1 MLFVNQVLLG
11 VFAPIETFTIKRIL
25 LAVSKSYRG
34 IPTGAAGY
42 TPLMSGPAYFIVR
55 SIAQGTHTMEGP
67 SLYLAARQLRPFRGK
82 TVLAVSGNTKIEK
95 ERLLQKKVKDIF
107 SWGKHLVIQFDEFAL
122 RTHFLLFG
130 AFEAEV
136 DNSSLT
142 GDYKRSYTPRLQ
154 LDFENGSIKLFNCS
168 VKFLETRNAKT
179 SYDFTIDIMSPR
191 WSPEKAFAS
200 LSAKPEAEIADLL
213 LDQELFAGVGNIIK
227 NEVLWRARVHPQAKV
242 KEIPPSELQQLIAET
257 KKFSLLF
264 YKWRK
269 VFSLRK
275 HLDIYQKS
283 ICPRCGIHVKRQ
295 KTGKR
300 NRISHF
306 CPVCQVRDEGVV

>member
-1 MLFVNQVLLG
+1 
-11 VFAPIETFTIKRIL
+11 
-25 LAVSKSYRG
+25 
-34 IPTGAAGY
+34 
-42 TPLMSGPAYFIVR
+42 
-55 SIAQGTHTMEGP
+55 MEGP
-67 SLYLAARQLRPFRGK
+67 SLYLAAKQLQPFRGK
-82 TVLAVSGNTKIEK
+82 TILSVAGNTKIEK
-95 ERLLQKKVKDIF
+95 ERLLNKNVKTIF

-130 AFEAEV
+130 AFEATV
-136 DNSSLT
+136 NDSSLT
-142 GDYKRSYTPRLQ
+142 GDYRRSYTPRLQ

-168 VKFLETRNAKT
+168 VKFLETTNAKA

-191 WSPEKAFAS
+191 WDSDQALDS
-200 LSAKPEAEIADLL
+200 ISAKQYAEIADLL
-213 LDQELFAGVGNIIK
+213 LDQEIFAGVGNIIK
-227 NEVLWRARVHPQAKV
+227 NEVLWRVRIHPETKV
-242 KEIPPSELQQLIAET
+242 KNIPPSDLKELIAET

-283 ICPRCGIHVKRQ
+283 TCPRCGTKLKRE

-300 NRISHF
+300 HRISHF
-306 CPVCQVRDEGVV
+306 CPVCQIKTIELT

>member
-1 MLFVNQVLLG
+1 
-11 VFAPIETFTIKRIL
+11 
-25 LAVSKSYRG
+25 
-34 IPTGAAGY
+34 
-42 TPLMSGPAYFIVR
+42 
-55 SIAQGTHTMEGP
+55 MEGP
-67 SLYLAARQLRPFRGK
+67 SLYLAARQLKPFRGK
-82 TVLAVSGNTKIEK
+82 TVLSVSGNSKIEK
-95 ERLLQKKVKDIF
+95 ERILKKEVKNIF

-136 DNSSLT
+136 NHSSLT

-154 LDFENGSIKLFNCS
+154 LDFENGTIKLFNCS
-168 VKFLETRNAKT
+168 VKYLETRNAKAG
-179 SYDFTIDIMSPR
+179 YDFTIDIMSPK
-191 WSPEKAFAS
+191 WNSEKAFAS
-200 LSAKPEAEIADLL
+200 IVSKPDVEIADIL
-213 LDQELFAGVGNIIK
+213 LDQEIFAGVGNIIK
-227 NEVLWRARVHPQAKV
+227 NEVLWRVRIHPETKAKN
-242 KEIPPSELQQLIAET
+242 ITPSELKKLIAET

-269 VFSLRK
+269 VFLLRK

-283 ICPRCGIHVKRQ
+283 ICPRCGAKVKRE

-306 CPVCQVRDEGVV
+306 CPACQIKLE

>member
-1 MLFVNQVLLG
+1 
-11 VFAPIETFTIKRIL
+11 
-25 LAVSKSYRG
+25 
-34 IPTGAAGY
+34 
-42 TPLMSGPAYFIVR
+42 
-55 SIAQGTHTMEGP
+55 MEGP
-67 SLYLAARQLRPFRGK
+67 SLYLAARQLKPFRGR
-82 TVLAVSGNTKIEK
+82 TVLSVSGNTKIEK
-95 ERLLQKKVKDIF
+95 ERILNKKVKNIF
-107 SWGKHLVIQFDEFAL
+107 SWGKHLIIQFDEFAL

-130 AFEAEV
+130 AFEATV
-136 DNSSLT
+136 NNSSLT

-168 VKFLETRNAKT
+168 VKFLETRNAKA
-179 SYDFTIDIMSPR
+179 SYDFTIDIMSPN
-191 WSPEKAFAS
+191 WDPDKAFES
-200 LSAKPEAEIADLL
+200 ISAKPDAEIADLL
-213 LDQELFAGVGNIIK
+213 LDQEIFAGVGNIIK
-227 NEVLWRARVHPQAKV
+227 NEVLWRVCIHPATKV
-242 KEIPPSELQQLIAET
+242 KDILPSELKKLITET

-283 ICPRCGIHVKRQ
+283 ICSRCGANVKRE

-306 CPVCQVRDEGVV
+306 CPVCQIRAENLYQPKM